1 MFPEVCDRLF
11 LPVCRLRSS
20 EDMSQP
26 SSLVTTKWRETVV
39 FLWLTAV
46 AFPLLAVMFVAG
58 YGFVVWM
65 WQMFRGPPSGLE

>member
-1 MFPEVCDRLF
+1 
-11 LPVCRLRSS
+11 
-20 EDMSQP
+20 MSQP